1 MMQLTIDIPAEIKTI
16 MDSYPSVNWQ
26 QIAFHS
32 VSEYA
37 KKLKL
42 LDELTKNS
50 TLTEADVEELDKKVK
65 RGLAERY
72 AKLR

>member
-1 MMQLTIDIPAEIKTI
+1 MSQMTIDIPSDIRAI
-16 MDSYPSVNWQ
+16 MDSYPDVNWQ
-26 QIAFHS
+26 QIARHS
-32 VSEYA
+32 VSEHA

-72 AKLR
+72 AKLK